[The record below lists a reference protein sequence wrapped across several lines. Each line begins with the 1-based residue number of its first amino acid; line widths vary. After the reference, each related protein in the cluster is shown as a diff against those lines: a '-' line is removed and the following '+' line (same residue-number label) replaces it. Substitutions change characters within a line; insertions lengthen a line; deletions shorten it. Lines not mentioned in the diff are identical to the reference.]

1 MGGSDAFG
9 ATAFM
14 NTTDTNHV
22 QVISLGRK
30 LNLLISLEVSA
41 PKKCL
46 LFCWSCFTYSL
57 SDVFIIFCSSPNRR
71 QNAKAVFLEKTDCGM
86 AGLH

>member
-9 ATAFM
+9 AGAFM

-30 LNLLISLEVSA
+30 LNLLISLGAPA
-41 PKKCL
+41 PKKCSQ
-46 LFCWSCFTYSL
+46 FCWSLFYIL
-57 SDVFIIFCSSPNRR
+57 SF
-71 QNAKAVFLEKTDCGM
+71 
-86 AGLH
+86 